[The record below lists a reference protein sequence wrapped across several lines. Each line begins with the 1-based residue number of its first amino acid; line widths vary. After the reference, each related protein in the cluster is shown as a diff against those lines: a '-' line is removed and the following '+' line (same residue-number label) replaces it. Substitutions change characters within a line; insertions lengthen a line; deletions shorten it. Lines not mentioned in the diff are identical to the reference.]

1 MRPSATSRFPRQA
14 RLVPRRG
21 FLLQSGPQNIIA
33 FLFNH
38 LFKTQAPGILQAI
51 NNGLQEEII
60 QLKKECK
67 ENCRKFVD
75 KCPNMSPV
83 QYQAISIQLDRAV
96 SELLQESVLQYG
108 GSKKKNSIRF
118 TDFLSNKMLIISTIR
133 EGVPYY
139 LFELIKQ
146 ITPFTEEN
154 WADFLALST
163 KSLQRY
169 KQTEKRF
176 KPLQSEKIIALAEVT
191 HMGENVFGNI
201 SAFKLWL
208 ETPNYALGKA
218 KPITFLHDAYGKEL
232 IMAELHRIN
241 HGILV

>member
-1 MRPSATSRFPRQA
+1 
-14 RLVPRRG
+14 
-21 FLLQSGPQNIIA
+21 
-33 FLFNH
+33 
-38 LFKTQAPGILQAI
+38 
-51 NNGLQEEII
+51 
-60 QLKKECK
+60 
-67 ENCRKFVD
+67 
-75 KCPNMSPV
+75 MSPI
-83 QYQAISIQLDRAV
+83 QYQAVSLQLDRAV
-96 SELLQESVLQYG
+96 SEILQESIIHYG
-108 GSKKKNSIRF
+108 GSNKKNNIRF
-118 TDFLSNKMLIISTIR
+118 NEFLNNKMLIISMIR
-133 EGVPYY
+133 DGVPYF

-154 WADFLALST
+154 WAEFLALST

-169 KQTEKRF
+169 KVGEKRF

-191 HMGENVFGNI
+191 RMGEEVFGHVT
-201 SAFKLWL
+201 AFKLWL